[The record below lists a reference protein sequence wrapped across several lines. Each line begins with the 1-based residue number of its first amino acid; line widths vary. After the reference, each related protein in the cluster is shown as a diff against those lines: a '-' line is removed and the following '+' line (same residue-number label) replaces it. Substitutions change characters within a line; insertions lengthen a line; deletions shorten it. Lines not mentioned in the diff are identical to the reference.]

1 MIMDP
6 YCKRAVKERTSDYII
21 NQIYNLL
28 KTPLS
33 DRHFLDTECSQKKGY
48 WLVIGNAYFNG
59 QAEEVDKL
67 FNSGKILDLDGHV
80 MKLFSDME
88 VQEYLLATEKQ
99 KNDDHKRKM
108 MILFKCEVP
117 ESDWEE
123 VKKSVVE
130 SVVKAEKNAR
140 EYSGHLKFN
149 KPKRL
154 NVHTEIKVDMV
165 TKNMT
170 NKRSGGS
177 YTTTMAFFLMTCK
190 NICKAPEMV
199 LKWVL
204 PGYTRAVMLKV
215 KTQEELQ
222 EERISFSSRNAKSWS
237 ALGSKHRPDSTDPKI
252 AEETAAKKG
261 KPKGKG
267 KLKGKGKTSGKSSNK
282 KRKHKEQAD
291 EQALDE
297 AEELENNDHQD
308 FGGAAEEESSS
319 AASSSSGS
327 HSISTPNQQPGHA
340 ATFIQAKTNKS
351 VTFTTAQRKQPPAQ
365 ALDMSVALL
374 QRLESVELDLKNK
387 ISLTQCRQEVQKG
400 FAEFE
405 KVMEKLSL
413 KISEIC
419 SQLME
424 ESDKS
429 KILAAELEESVTSDA
444 EIKEIKQAHAYLGL
458 DEAKLKLLVTQVLKT
473 RGLTKALRAKD
484 HRQFSAT
491 MDTAVNKTTQ
501 AYAKVETDVKA
512 LAIQAGVGFTVTTPL
527 MVTPVQPSGTSAIAA
542 GLREVDLTEEN
553 SEGINMQGK
562 AVNVLQE
569 LMEVSESGDGGIIV
583 ASNQRLL
590 SAHAVSKE
598 NSVSSGVADAGQE
611 DSPAASVK
619 NLMILTQSQPKKQR
633 QFLNGELQSDNALV
647 TVRKIM
653 VNADTLPAKGPLM
666 TNTYERTAV
675 PDETADQ
682 QIQRGRDSQDAQQKN
697 LKQLLAVNFMSTM
710 VSSPGLKPRPAD
722 LSKWKVIELTA
733 WLKAECLS
741 TTGLKQILIDRIV
754 SNTLPLTSGQDAAL

>member
-1 MIMDP
+1 
-6 YCKRAVKERTSDYII
+6 
-21 NQIYNLL
+21 
-28 KTPLS
+28 
-33 DRHFLDTECSQKKGY
+33 
-48 WLVIGNAYFNG
+48 
-59 QAEEVDKL
+59 
-67 FNSGKILDLDGHV
+67 
-80 MKLFSDME
+80 
-88 VQEYLLATEKQ
+88 
-99 KNDDHKRKM
+99 
-108 MILFKCEVP
+108 
-117 ESDWEE
+117 
-123 VKKSVVE
+123 
-130 SVVKAEKNAR
+130 
-140 EYSGHLKFN
+140 
-149 KPKRL
+149 
-154 NVHTEIKVDMV
+154 MV

-199 LKWVL
+199 LKWAL
-204 PGYTRAVMLKV
+204 PGYARAVMLKV

-237 ALGSKHRPDSTDPKI
+237 SLGSKHRPETTDPKI
-252 AEETAAKKG
+252 AEETSATKGKSKGKG

-267 KLKGKGKTSGKSSNK
+267 KTSGKNSTK

-291 EQALDE
+291 EQARVQD
-297 AEELENNDHQD
+297 EELESNGQPD
-308 FGGAAEEESSS
+308 FGDAAEEESSS

-327 HSISTPNQQPGHA
+327 HSNSTPTQQLGHA
-340 ATFIQAKTNKS
+340 ETFVQAKNNKS
-351 VTFTTAQRKQPPAQ
+351 VTFSTAHRKQPPAA

-501 AYAKVETDVKA
+501 AYAKVEIDVKA

-553 SEGINMQGK
+553 SEDINMQGK
-562 AVNVLQE
+562 AVCVLQE
-569 LMEVSESGDGGIIV
+569 IMEESSESGDGGIIV

-590 SAHAVSKE
+590 CAPLITKE

-619 NLMILTQSQPKKQR
+619 NLMTLTQSQPKKQR
-633 QFLNGELQSDNALV
+633 QFLNGELQSDKALA

-653 VNADTLPAKGPLM
+653 VNTAGLLPAKGPLM
-666 TNTYERTAV
+666 INTFEQTAR
-675 PDETADQ
+675 PDETAKQ
-682 QIQRGRDSQDAQQKN
+682 QEQRGRDSHEAQQKN
-697 LKQLLAVNFMSTM
+697 LKQLMAVNFMSTM
-710 VSSPGLKPRPAD
+710 ISSPGLKPRPAD
-722 LSKWKVIELTA
+722 LSKWKRIELTA

-741 TTGLKQILIDRIV
+741 TTGLKQVLIDRIV
-754 SNTLPLTSGQDAAL
+754 SNTLPLTSEEDAAL